1 MQTNKFIV
9 LIMLILLSITQLIG
23 CSQEKEKISA
33 NQIAPVNLDEI
44 SAFSINQGNLF
55 TKDFNDKKQIEKIL
69 DYLENIKF
77 RKIDVEQEKELLE
90 EGKVFNKD
98 TTYSIQLLKRVEN
111 NQVQSK
117 ADMTII
123 SEMILI
129 LVDSETY
136 QERRTVLYL
145 NQDDETSLN
154 AVKAIYDLAKKTME

>member
-9 LIMLILLSITQLIG
+9 LLMLILLSITQLIG

-129 LVDSETY
+129 LVDSETS

>member
-1 MQTNKFIV
+1 
-9 LIMLILLSITQLIG
+9 MLILLSITQLIG